1 MGFERA
7 RAGRRVVEK
16 ATRDRVNHSFA
27 ATPRCVPSLLPLT
40 RHSDDMLLQS
50 DVDGVG
56 MCVRQAPGRKVLTVA
71 MVLPPSVGPLFPG
84 GCLPARV
91 SVQRCMYVICVQF
104 PLLLREFVAE
114 RKPADI
120 RRGRVSCFRG
130 GKGGASAV
138 VRVGVQAR
146 DRG

>member
-27 ATPRCVPSLLPLT
+27 ATPRSVPSLLPLT
-40 RHSDDMLLQS
+40 RHSGDMLLQS

-71 MVLPPSVGPLFPG
+71 MF
-84 GCLPARV
+84 LPA
-91 SVQRCMYVICVQF
+91 
-104 PLLLREFVAE
+104 AE
-114 RKPADI
+114 RTGLCLAHVTHICGYACGYAPDI
-120 RRGRVSCFRG
+120 WLLGALALRYDYTDTIQSC
-130 GKGGASAV
+130 
-138 VRVGVQAR
+138 
-146 DRG
+146 

>member
-7 RAGRRVVEK
+7 GRREGGRVVEK

-40 RHSDDMLLQS
+40 RHSGDMLLQS

-71 MVLPPSVGPLFPG
+71 MVLPRPSVPSFRAAAFRRARERAALYVRDMRTISTPPPG
-84 GCLPARV
+84 V
-91 SVQRCMYVICVQF
+91 
-104 PLLLREFVAE
+104 
-114 RKPADI
+114 
-120 RRGRVSCFRG
+120 RG
-130 GKGGASAV
+130 GTQTG
-138 VRVGVQAR
+138 RHPTREGVLL
-146 DRG
+146 